1 MSAASA
7 QIRIVLRGSLTIAAC
22 EAAHLELARNL
33 AAASSVVIETDGDAE
48 VDLAFIQLLIATQ
61 RSAERSGKLVAL
73 AAPPAG
79 GLAEALISCGFQP
92 APNATD
98 LKDVLLISTRS
109 AA

>member
-33 AAASSVVIETDGDAE
+33 AAAGSVVIETDGDAE
-48 VDLAFIQLLIATQ
+48 VDLSFVQLLIAAQ
-61 RSAERSGKLVAL
+61 RSAERAGRVVAL